1 MTKNLLIVES
11 PAKAKTIEKILG
23 KDFKVTSSFGHIR
36 DLPKKNMGI
45 DINHSFTPQYEIT
58 PDKKKVVKAL
68 KDQMKISQTV
78 WLATDEDRE
87 GEAIAW
93 HLCEVLGL
101 DVSSTRRIA
110 FREITKEAVL
120 KSIEQP
126 RLVDMNLVNAQ
137 QARRVLDRVVGF
149 ELSELLWRKIK
160 GKLSAG
166 RVQSVA
172 VKLIVEREREIR
184 EFDSVSAFRVYGQFS
199 VDKDINAN
207 NLIKA
212 ELSQSYSGEEDAR
225 ALLEKLIHAAYQIS
239 DLRVKPVKRNPTPPF
254 TTSTLQQEASRKYGF
269 SVSRTMNAAQKLY
282 ESGAITYMRTDSTM
296 LSQLALNSIHKAI
309 VENYGEKYAHKR
321 QYKTQKSN
329 AQEAHEAIRPTY
341 IERLEAGEDSD
352 QMKLYDLIWKRTVAS
367 QMASAELERT
377 EVDIAI
383 SNYREAIFQASGE
396 VMKFDGFLKVYME
409 SIDDDANEN
418 GQGVIPPVK
427 TGQILFGHRLSAIQ
441 KYSRPK
447 PRYTE
452 ATLVK
457 QLEALGIGRPS
468 TYAPTISRIMEK
480 ERGYI
485 VKDKIEGYNREYVEL
500 VLSHGAIHR
509 EVKTELVGGAVN
521 RLHPT
526 DLGMIVTD
534 FLEEHFS
541 TIMDY
546 SFTADVEK
554 QLDDIAEKG
563 INWSE
568 MIREFYE
575 VFHKD
580 VENTIENTDRVR
592 ARRELGTDPAT
603 GHTVLVQLTR
613 FGPVV
618 QIGTKEEMP
627 EGSKPRFANLKPDQ
641 KMELITFDEAMELFK
656 LPRELGKY
664 KGEDM
669 TINSGRFGPYVKFGE
684 MFVSIPRGE
693 DPLKISFD
701 RAVELI
707 SMKLDEN
714 RPIGSYR
721 ELDITKGKGRF
732 GPFIKWNGLFV
743 NVPKKIDLDRI
754 TLKEAVQLIESKLD
768 KEANRYIQQWE
779 KEGIAIENGR
789 WGAFIRFK
797 KNAVK
802 IPKVDGKAVPPEEL
816 KSWTLEKVKSII
828 EEALPEAFK
837 EKGKKK

>member
-1 MTKNLLIVES
+1 MTRNLLIVES

-23 KDFKVTSSFGHIR
+23 KDFRVKSSFGHIR

-45 DINHSFTPQYEIT
+45 DISNSFAPQYEIT

-68 KDQMKISQTV
+68 KDEMKLSETI

-101 DVSSTRRIA
+101 DVRNTKRIA
-110 FREITKEAVL
+110 FREITKDAVI
-120 KSIEQP
+120 KAIGQP

-184 EFDSVSAFRVYGQFS
+184 EFESQSAFRFFGHFS
-199 VDKDINAN
+199 VTEDNGGN
-207 NLIKA
+207 NVIKA
-212 ELSQSYSGEEDAR
+212 ELSQSFPVEDDAR
-225 ALLEKLIHAAYQIS
+225 KFLEKIIAATYRIA

-269 SVSRTMNAAQKLY
+269 SVSRTMSAAQKLY
-282 ESGAITYMRTDSTM
+282 ESGAITYMRTDSTL
-296 LSQLALNSIHKAI
+296 LSQQALNTIHKAI
-309 VENYGEKYAHKR
+309 VDNFGEKYAHKR
-321 QYKTQKSN
+321 QYKTQKAN

-341 IERLEAGEDSD
+341 IDRLEAGEDSD
-352 QMKLYDLIWKRTVAS
+352 QMKLYDLIWKRTIAS
-367 QMASAELERT
+367 QMSSAELERT

-383 SNYREAIFQASGE
+383 SNHDKAIFQASGE

-409 SIDDDANEN
+409 SSDDDSGEN

-427 TGQILFGHRLSAIQ
+427 VGQILFGQQISAIQ
-441 KYSRPK
+441 KYSKPK

-485 VKDKIEGYNREYVEL
+485 VKDKIEGVKREFIEL
-500 VLSHGAIHR
+500 TLRKGAIKR
-509 EVKTELVGGAVN
+509 EEKSEVVGGAVN

-546 SFTADVEK
+546 SFTADVEM

-563 INWSE
+563 IDWSG
-568 MIREFYE
+568 MIKEFYD

-580 VENTIENTDRVR
+580 IENTIENTDRVR
-592 ARRELGTDPAT
+592 ARRELGIDPST

-613 FGPVV
+613 YGPVV

-627 EGSKPRFANLKPDQ
+627 EGGKPKFANLKPEQ
-641 KMELITFDEAMELFK
+641 KMELITFEEAMDLFQ
-656 LPRELGKY
+656 LPKDLGKFQ
-664 KGEDM
+664 GEEI
-669 TINSGRFGPYVKFGE
+669 TVSSGRFGPYLKYKE
-684 MFVSIPRGE
+684 MFVSIPKGE
-693 DPLKISFD
+693 DPLKVDFD

-714 RPIGSYR
+714 KPIGR
-721 ELDITKGKGRF
+721 FQDQDITKGKGRF
-732 GPFIKWNGLFV
+732 GPFIKWNGLYI
-743 NVPKKIDLDRI
+743 NVPKKIDLDHI
-754 TLKEAVQLIESKLD
+754 TLKEAIELIEAKVV
-768 KEANRYIQQWE
+768 KEANRYIQNWE
-779 KEGIAIENGR
+779 KESIAIENGR
-789 WGAFIRFK
+789 WGPFIRFK

-802 IPKVDGKAVPPEEL
+802 IPKTDGKAVPPEEL
-816 KSWTLEKVKSII
+816 KVWSLEKVKAII
-828 EEALPEAFK
+828 EESLPGSFK
-837 EKGKKK
+837 AKGKK

>member
-1 MTKNLLIVES
+1 MTRNLLIVES

-23 KDFKVTSSFGHIR
+23 KDYKVASSFGHIR

-45 DINHSFTPQYEIT
+45 DIANAFTPQYEIT
-58 PDKKKVVKAL
+58 PDKKKVVKSL
-68 KDQMKISQTV
+68 KEEMKRVETV

-93 HLCEVLGL
+93 HLCAVLGL
-101 DVSSTRRIA
+101 DVQKTKRIA
-110 FREITKEAVL
+110 FREITKDAVL
-120 KSIEQP
+120 KSIEHP
-126 RLVDMNLVNAQ
+126 RRVDMNLVNAQ
-137 QARRVLDRVVGF
+137 QARRILDRVVGF

-184 EFDSVSAFRVYGQFS
+184 EFESVAAFKVYGHFS
-199 VDKDINAN
+199 VDQDVSKN

-212 ELSQSYSGEEDAR
+212 ELSQSFPTEKEAQ
-225 ALLEKLIHAAYQIS
+225 AFLEKVIGSNYKIS

-269 SVSRTMNAAQKLY
+269 SVSRTMSAAQKLY

-296 LSQLALNSIHKAI
+296 LSQQALNTIHKAI
-309 VENYGEKYAHKR
+309 VQNYGERYAHKR
-321 QYKTQKSN
+321 QYKTQRAN

-341 IERLEAGEDSD
+341 IDRMEAGEDND
-352 QMKLYDLIWKRTVAS
+352 QRKLYDLIWKRTIAS
-367 QMASAELERT
+367 QMSSAELERT
-377 EVDIAI
+377 EVDIDI
-383 SNYREAIFQASGE
+383 SNHKEGIFMASGE

-409 SIDDDANEN
+409 TLDDDLNEN
-418 GQGVIPPVK
+418 GQSVIPPVK
-427 TGQILFGHRLSAIQ
+427 VGQILFGHSINAIQ
-441 KYSRPK
+441 KYSKPK

-468 TYAPTISRIMEK
+468 TYAPTITRIMEK

-485 VKDKIEGYNREYVEL
+485 VKDKIEGVNREFVEL
-500 VLSHGAIHR
+500 TLKNGKIKK
-509 EVKTELVGGAVN
+509 EVKSEVVGGAVN

-526 DLGMIVTD
+526 DLGIIVTD

-546 SFTADVEK
+546 SFTADVEGK
-554 QLDDIAEKG
+554 LDEIAEEG

-568 MIREFYE
+568 MIGDFYS

-580 VENTIENTDRVR
+580 VENTIENTERVR
-592 ARRELGTDPAT
+592 ARRELGVDPVT

-627 EGSKPRFANLKPDQ
+627 EGSKPRFANLQPDQ

-656 LPRELGKY
+656 LPKDLGKFE
-664 KGEDM
+664 GEEI
-669 TINSGRFGPYVKFGE
+669 TINSGRFGPYVKFKE
-684 MFVSIPRGE
+684 LFISIPRGE
-693 DPLKISFD
+693 DPLKVDFD

-707 SMKLDEN
+707 SLKLDEN
-714 RPIGSYR
+714 KPLGKYKD
-721 ELDITKGKGRF
+721 LDITKGKGRF
-732 GPFIKWNGLFV
+732 GPFIKWNGIFV
-743 NVPKKIDLDRI
+743 NVPKKIDLDHI
-754 TLKEAVQLIESKLD
+754 SLKEAIQLIDAKVD
-768 KEANRYIQQWE
+768 KEANRFIQNWE

-789 WGAFIRFK
+789 WGPFIRFK

-802 IPKVDGKAVPPEEL
+802 IPKAKGESVPAEEL
-816 KSWTLEKVKSII
+816 KQWSLDQVKAII
-828 EEALPEAFK
+828 EEALPGSFK
-837 EKGKKK
+837 ANGKK